1 MLKHT
6 CLILLWI
13 VKGKFVDLLTFIF
26 KSLMLFFAFLDSQV
40 LKKIIFFH
48 PAKHEN
54 KTDY

>member
-26 KSLMLFFAFLDSQV
+26 KSLMLFFCFFRLTSPEEDN
-40 LKKIIFFH
+40 IFS
-48 PAKHEN
+48 PGKA
-54 KTDY
+54 